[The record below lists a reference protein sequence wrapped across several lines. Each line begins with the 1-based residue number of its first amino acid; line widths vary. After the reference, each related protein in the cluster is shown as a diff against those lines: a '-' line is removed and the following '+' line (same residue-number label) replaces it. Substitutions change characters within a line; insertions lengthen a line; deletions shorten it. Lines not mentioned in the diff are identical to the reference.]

1 MLETFRELQ
10 LADHLYQMR
19 AIAPSENRPGEEPLA
34 TMDWVLNVIYTRANP
49 GAIILGEIVSRGEA
63 MQFLK
68 AANLGRRAYAT
79 IHGSD
84 VRSAL
89 GRLEQLAL
97 GDQPE
102 LGLSAVRQMVTAGV
116 DIVVHMGR
124 VRHADGVHR
133 FVADISRL
141 QGLEENGQYRLTQ
154 LYSGWEAQPVDPITE
169 AWKTL

>member
-1 MLETFRELQ
+1 M
-10 LADHLYQMR
+10 
-19 AIAPSENRPGEEPLA
+19 
-34 TMDWVLNVIYTRANP
+34 
-49 GAIILGEIVSRGEA
+49 
-63 MQFLK
+63 
-68 AANLGRRAYAT
+68 
-79 IHGSD
+79 
-84 VRSAL
+84 
-89 GRLEQLAL
+89 

-102 LGLSAVRQMVTAGV
+102 LGLAAVRQMVTAGV

-141 QGLEENGQYRLTQ
+141 QGLAENGQYRLTQ